1 METKIGVVTHYFT
14 NIGVAV
20 FDLTDGNLAIG
31 DSVHIQ
37 GATTDLSQVIES
49 IQINQKDVE
58 EAKVGQ
64 QIGVKTDDRVRVGDE
79 IYLVTTIEE

>member
-20 FDLTDGNLAIG
+20 FDLTDGNLSIG
-31 DSVHIQ
+31 DSVHVQ

-49 IQINQKDVE
+49 MQVDQKDVE
-58 EAKVGQ
+58 KAKVGQ
-64 QIGVKTDDRVRVGDE
+64 QIGVKMDDRVRVGDDVY
-79 IYLVTTIEE
+79 IVTTKDE